1 MDLKKKNP
9 AAVAL
14 GRKGGK
20 KGGPARAVKLTPEQR
35 SESARR
41 AVQARWAKKAKEGI
55 GSIVLTR
62 KDVASK
68 KLGEPHNEE
77 KSEAASTVLGTSK
90 KALHL
95 CLKQIKEAKS
105 DSELRRLTDEL
116 QKIVFHRQYRN
127 AED

>member
-1 MDLKKKNP
+1 MDVKKKNP

-35 SESARR
+35 TESARR
-41 AVQARWAKKAKEGI
+41 AVQARWAKKAKEGL
-55 GSIVLTR
+55 GSIVLTG
-62 KDVASK
+62 KDMASK
-68 KLGEPHNEE
+68 KLGELHNEE
-77 KSEAASTVLGTSK
+77 KSEAASAVLGTSK

-95 CLKQIKEAKS
+95 CLKHIKEAKS

-127 AED
+127 AEN